1 MVLLMIAATG
11 LLSVSL
17 VTYLLYQQGRQTEH
31 LLSLLEPQLQ
41 LEGKITNLRSL
52 APVHGMEWWD
62 VNWDGEARSRLPGD
76 LPLDSKGR
84 ELALASK
91 KSGKALVIRGLP
103 WEPIW
108 YAMPVPEVERTA
120 VARLVSPLSLRARW
134 TPFAVILCVLI
145 GDVIV
150 FTAFG
155 SYLLRKRVILPL
167 RAFSTASREMANGT
181 LEVRLPVAD
190 IEEVGDAQDAF
201 NHMAE
206 ALQIQT
212 EGLEKV
218 NAELLDANRSLYQA
232 RKGIERAE
240 RLALVGRLSAGVAHE
255 IGNPMGAI
263 LAFIELASRD
273 PGISEKS
280 KGQLGR
286 AMEQGRRVRSILQQL
301 LNFSARSI
309 APHEDFSLKQVAEE
323 CLELVRAQR
332 AYSEI
337 EFSMNCEPELPL
349 VKGNRN
355 ESTQIIL
362 NLLINAAD
370 AVRGSFFLDTQ
381 EDSKGLIQA
390 KIKVGIRSVSWEDAT
405 QIAVMK
411 AVECAVSDNGSG
423 IQPEDRDRIFDPF
436 FTTKPPGKGTGLG
449 LANALQ
455 MAERQ
460 QGKLELRESQEN
472 SGACFVFGLPV
483 AAPA

>member
-41 LEGKITNLRSL
+41 IEGRITNLRSL
-52 APVHGMEWWD
+52 APIYGVEWWD
-62 VNWDGEARSRLPGD
+62 VHWHGETRSRLPGNA
-76 LPLDSKGR
+76 PLDSKGR
-84 ELALASK
+84 ELALASQRA
-91 KSGKALVIRGLP
+91 GKALVLRGLP

-108 YAMPVPEVERTA
+108 YAMPVPEIERTA
-120 VARLVSPLSLRARW
+120 VARLVSPLSIRAGW
-134 TPFAVILCVLI
+134 TPFAVILGVLI
-145 GDVIV
+145 GDVVV

-155 SYLLRKRVILPL
+155 SYLIRKRVILPL
-167 RAFSTASREMANGT
+167 RAFSAASLEIANGT
-181 LEVRLPVAD
+181 LEVRLPRAETD
-190 IEEVGDAQDAF
+190 EVGDAQDAF

-206 ALQIQT
+206 ALQLQT
-212 EGLEKV
+212 ENLEKV
-218 NAELLDANRSLYQA
+218 NAELLDANRTLYQA

-255 IGNPMGAI
+255 IGNPMGAM
-263 LAFIELASRD
+263 LAFIELACRD
-273 PGISEKS
+273 SGISEKS
-280 KGQLGR
+280 REQLGR

-301 LNFSARSI
+301 LNFSARST
-309 APHEDFSLKQVAEE
+309 APHEDFSLSQVAEE
-323 CLELVRAQR
+323 CIELVRAQR
-332 AYSEI
+332 AYSDI
-337 EFSMNCEPELPL
+337 EFSMSCETALPI

-355 ESTQIIL
+355 ESAQVIL

-370 AVRGSFFLDTQ
+370 AVRGSVSLDAR
-381 EDSKGLIQA
+381 EESRGVIRPSVRVSL
-390 KIKVGIRSVSWEDAT
+390 RSVFWEDAPH
-405 QIAVMK
+405 IAALK
-411 AVECAVSDNGSG
+411 AVECMVSDNGFG
-423 IQPEDRDRIFDPF
+423 IQPEDRERIFDPF

-472 SGACFVFGLPV
+472 SGACFVFGLP
-483 AAPA
+483 AASV